1 MRLHGANFRGA
12 TGDKSQQNN
21 CSPVVC
27 GVKDDED
34 EGMEVQH
41 SVLESPLQGGNCV
54 AAAYD
59 VNDEQRYLRRSMGA
73 RLNFNTQKL
82 LSNERLPRT

>member
-1 MRLHGANFRGA
+1 MRLLHGANFRGA

-21 CSPVVC
+21 YSPVVC
-27 GVKDDED
+27 GVED
-34 EGMEVQH
+34 EGMGVQH

-59 VNDEQRYLRRSMGA
+59 VNDEQRYLRRSTGA

-82 LSNERLPRT
+82 LSNERLPRA